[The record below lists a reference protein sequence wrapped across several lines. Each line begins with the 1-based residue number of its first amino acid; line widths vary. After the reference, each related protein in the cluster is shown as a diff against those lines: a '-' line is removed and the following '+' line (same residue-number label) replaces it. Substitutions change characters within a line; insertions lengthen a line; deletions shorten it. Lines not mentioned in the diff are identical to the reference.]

1 MSSTPTAPGGLR
13 PVTLTIPGRRQDRH
27 DDPLGSF
34 GARLVLPLRTVD
46 SPAAPDLNAWTITH
60 ALGSPAGG
68 THTEVVFVDDSL
80 ASAVPTGEYVEGIAD
95 AIVRAVADELYARR
109 WAFHYRP
116 EQYVESVL
124 RHGSLLRERVEVSA
138 VEVWA

>member
-1 MSSTPTAPGGLR
+1 M
-13 PVTLTIPGRRQDRH
+13 TLSIPERRQYRH

-34 GARLVLPLRTVD
+34 GARLVLPLRNLD
-46 SPAAPDLNAWTITH
+46 DGLASCDLNAWTITH

-68 THTEVVFVDDSL
+68 THSEVAFVDDSL

-116 EQYVESVL
+116 EQYAESVL
-124 RHGSLLRERVEVSA
+124 RYGSLLRERIEVSG
-138 VEVWA
+138 VEVWR